1 MIMMMRS
8 VMAVPTGCK
17 RQREIVLTTVTFI
30 WVFGPLIVLYVIEMV
45 AAVMKLGF
53 EHVALQ

>member
-1 MIMMMRS
+1 MMMRS